1 MAVVEIEL
9 PIKGNKE
16 DIDKLLLNSGFEE
29 FHKIITIT
37 SYYKLKN
44 DNDMNH
50 NTLKSRCKR
59 LRYVEPLS
67 KFKNKNQSYKQ
78 CITKYNVKKCKKD
91 EEKLLNDGYEK
102 IYTDEKIDYVYK
114 NKNDDEM
121 YFQIQDIK
129 DDCLIIAYD
138 NKKYYDLPED
148 EQKKKL
154 INDVRKYGIEIIEDN
169 NVDRFKLIGKTL
181 TIEEIVDK
189 MNYYRKKLSL
199 KNSLNINCD
208 WFKTKLKKIF
218 K

>member
-29 FHKIITIT
+29 FHKVITIT

>member
-29 FHKIITIT
+29 FHKVITIT

-129 DDCLIIAYD
+129 NDCLIIAYD

>member
-29 FHKIITIT
+29 FHKVITIT

-44 DNDMNH
+44 DKDMNH

-181 TIEEIVDK
+181 TIEEIVDT

>member
-50 NTLKSRCKR
+50 NTLKSRCIR

-114 NKNDDEM
+114 NKNDNEM

-181 TIEEIVDK
+181 TIEEIVDT

>member
-29 FHKIITIT
+29 FHKVITIT

-44 DNDMNH
+44 DKDMNH

-114 NKNDDEM
+114 NKNDNEM

-181 TIEEIVDK
+181 TIEEIVDT

>member
-1 MAVVEIEL
+1 
-9 PIKGNKE
+9 
-16 DIDKLLLNSGFEE
+16 
-29 FHKIITIT
+29 
-37 SYYKLKN
+37 
-44 DNDMNH
+44 
-50 NTLKSRCKR
+50 
-59 LRYVEPLS
+59 
-67 KFKNKNQSYKQ
+67 
-78 CITKYNVKKCKKD
+78 
-91 EEKLLNDGYEK
+91 
-102 IYTDEKIDYVYK
+102 
-114 NKNDDEM
+114 M

-148 EQKKKL
+148 EQKEKL

-189 MNYYRKKLSL
+189 MNYYMKKFSL

>member
-9 PIKGNKE
+9 PIKGNKD

-29 FHKIITIT
+29 FHKVITIT

-169 NVDRFKLIGKTL
+169 NIDRFKLIGKTL

-189 MNYYRKKLSL
+189 MNYYMKKLSS

>member
-29 FHKIITIT
+29 FHKVITIT

-114 NKNDDEM
+114 NKNDNEM